1 MILSACSSRRD
12 FLKRAGSLSGI
23 ILAGKPQLVSA
34 LNKVSNHLHIAC
46 NSYTWQVFY
55 RRENRNFFEELDSG
69 FAEVAASGING
80 FEPGI
85 RSLDEID
92 RLQPLLKM
100 YHLEM
105 RSIYVNS
112 TLHEV
117 DKADT
122 SISTVVSIAKRAFDL
137 KTKIIVTN
145 PSPINWGGPE
155 NKTDDQLKIQAD
167 ALNQLGTNLKE
178 IGMTLAYHNH
188 DIEFRNGAREFHHMM
203 LGTDPELVKLCLD
216 AHWIYRGS
224 GNSNVALFDIV
235 KLYGSRVVELHLRQ
249 SKNFIWTESF
259 GEGDVDYL
267 RLIEYLKQNK
277 IRPHLVLEQAIEKGS
292 DNKLSPLEAH
302 QKSIKNI
309 RRMFRDI

>member
-1 MILSACSSRRD
+1 MIFSSCLSRRD
-12 FLKRAGSLSGI
+12 FLKGIGSLGSI
-23 ILAGKPQLVSA
+23 ILTGKPQLMSP
-34 LNKVSNHLHIAC
+34 LNKESNQLDIAC

-55 RRENRNFFEELDSG
+55 RRENRNFYQELDVG
-69 FAEVAASGING
+69 LAEVAASGING

-85 RSLDEID
+85 TSVDEID
-92 RLQPLLKM
+92 HLEPLLKKH
-100 YHLEM
+100 HLEM

-122 SISTVVSIAKRAFDL
+122 SISTVISIAKRAFDL
-137 KTKIIVTN
+137 KTRIIVTN
-145 PSPINWGGPE
+145 PSPIKWGGPE

-167 ALNQLGTNLKE
+167 ALNLLGTNLKE

-235 KLYGSRVVELHLRQ
+235 KLYGTRTVELHLRQ
-249 SKNFIWTESF
+249 SKNFIWTETF
-259 GEGDVDYL
+259 GKGDVNYL
-267 RLIEYLKQNK
+267 RLIEYLRQKK
-277 IRPHLVLEQAIEKGS
+277 IKPHLVLEQAVEKGS
-292 DNKLSPLEAH
+292 DNMFSPFEAH
-302 QKSIKNI
+302 QVSIKNV
-309 RRMFRDI
+309 RRIFKDF